1 MFKGHMS
8 VLYVGRIKFLTN
20 QFIENLCPYKTAK
33 ASATIRLT
41 VPLFFFFLNTTEE
54 KPKSA

>member
-1 MFKGHMS
+1 MS
-8 VLYVGRIKFLTN
+8 DLHVGRIKFFTN
-20 QFIENLCPYKTAK
+20 QFIENLCLYKTAK

-41 VPLFFFFLNTTEE
+41 VPLFFFFFVNTTEK

>member
-1 MFKGHMS
+1 MS
-8 VLYVGRIKFLTN
+8 VLHVGRIKFFTN
-20 QFIENLCPYKTAK
+20 QFIENLCLYKTAK

-41 VPLFFFFLNTTEE
+41 VPLFFFFFFVNTTEE